1 MLYELHASGGA
12 KVTAYCPRL
21 AQAAASNWNLQAA
34 RGIRPGMPLAEATA
48 LALRRSQEPAANE
61 IVGATPAGRQQ
72 QRRSTSPAIDPA
84 PQLHLEQA
92 DPLADRLAIEALA
105 DDCQRFAPTV
115 GIDDTGLAD
124 SLLLDITGLGPLC
137 GGELA
142 MARRIVADCC
152 RRRLS
157 VRVAL
162 ADTLGAAWAVA
173 HFAPL
178 ECAEA
183 APDAASIL
191 TALEEPLLV
200 PVEET
205 ASALAPLPPAA
216 LRLADDASLLLG
228 ELGIKRVEQLAAL
241 PRETLLARFGP
252 LVLLRLDQA
261 VGAAAEAIVARA
273 VPAEWTFEWLLEHP
287 TGRREMIEWTVEQLI
302 QRVCQSLARGRR
314 GVLRLACR
322 FIPEHGTAVEF
333 VVGLYRPSASERHV
347 GELVRLKL
355 EAVRFREPLVAIRL
369 QVLALDRL
377 EFQQQEFFADLEG
390 QHRDAPREL
399 AALVDRLSNRLGSHA
414 VVRPWLL
421 AGAQPEF
428 ACQYQPIA
436 SLPARRGKRGTRPPK
451 KSKSKSRPSPLGG
464 ENRELRGQSPDTP
477 AAPQPGDR
485 PLWLEPQ
492 PQALAVISVAPEGPP
507 VKFRLSGEDHRIQ
520 RTWGPERIETGW
532 WRTRC
537 IRRDY
542 YQVETQTGDRYW
554 LYREL
559 NSGQWFFQGTF

>member
-1 MLYELHASGGA
+1 MVLYELHASGGA

-21 AQAAASNWNLQAA
+21 AQAAASNWNPQAA

-48 LALRRSQEPAANE
+48 LALRMQAPAANE
-61 IVGATPAGRQQ
+61 IVRRATPV
-72 QRRSTSPAIDPA
+72 SSLIDPEE
-84 PQLHLEQA
+84 QLHLEQA
-92 DPLADRLAIEALA
+92 DPLADRRAIEALA
-105 DDCQRFAPTV
+105 DDCQRFAPSV
-115 GIDDTGLAD
+115 GIDDAGPAD
-124 SLLLDITGLGPLC
+124 SLLLDVTGLGPLC
-137 GGELA
+137 GGEIAL
-142 MARRIVADCC
+142 ARRIVADFH

-162 ADTLGAAWAVA
+162 ADTPGAAWAVA

-178 ECAEA
+178 ECTAA
-183 APDAASIL
+183 APHAASIL
-191 TALEEPLLV
+191 TALSQPLLIRV
-200 PVEET
+200 GET
-205 ASALAPLPPAA
+205 ASALAALPPAA
-216 LRLADDASLLLG
+216 LRLADDACRLLG
-228 ELGIKRVEQLAAL
+228 ELGIKRIEQLAAL
-241 PRETLLARFGP
+241 PRETLLSRFGP

-261 VGAAAEAIVARA
+261 SGTAAEAIVARA

-287 TGRREMIEWTVEQLI
+287 TGRREMIEWTVEQLVA
-302 QRVCQSLARGRR
+302 RACQTLARERR

-322 FIPEHGTAVEF
+322 FEPERGTPVEF

-377 EFQQQEFFADLEG
+377 EFQQQEFFAGLEG

-428 ACQYQPIA
+428 ACQYQPLA
-436 SLPARRGKRGTRPPK
+436 SLPARRGKRGSRPLKKPK
-451 KSKSKSRPSPLGG
+451 NPSLPSPLAGDG
-464 ENRELRGQSPDTP
+464 PGVRGQTQDVNAST
-477 AAPQPGDR
+477 QPGDR

-492 PQALAVISVAPEGPP
+492 PQALAVISVAPDGPP

-559 NSGQWFFQGTF
+559 NSGQWFLQGTF